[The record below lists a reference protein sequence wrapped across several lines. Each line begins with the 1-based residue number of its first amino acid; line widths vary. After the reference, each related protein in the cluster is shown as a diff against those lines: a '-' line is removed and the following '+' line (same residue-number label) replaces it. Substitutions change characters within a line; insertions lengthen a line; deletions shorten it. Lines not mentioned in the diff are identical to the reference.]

1 MCSEVSA
8 ANSSVREHVG
18 NDSANAKS
26 HAPLPPNANFWI
38 SPELRTFD
46 SGPAVITII
55 IIIIISSCQLPQQ
68 HAECGC

>member
-1 MCSEVSA
+1 MCSDVSA

-26 HAPLPPNANFWI
+26 HAPPNANFWI

-55 IIIIISSCQLPQQ
+55 IIIISCQLLQQ